1 MNNINE
7 LEILPSNFRHEKE
20 FLKNNNLN
28 TWESI
33 YKLTD
38 RQVSNF
44 LQQKY
49 LCTESRFK
57 KIRAISLF
65 IIELNLKPYQAY
77 LLLHAG
83 VGSLK
88 TLSKYTPYSLEQKI
102 GRLERRMRVKTQ
114 SDINQKLL
122 KDWIERS
129 KDLIR
134 DVL

>member
-1 MNNINE
+1 MTKIGD
-7 LEILPSNFRHEKE
+7 LEILPINFRHEKE

-38 RQVSNF
+38 MQISHF
-44 LQQKY
+44 LQQKS
-49 LCTESRFK
+49 LCTESRFR

-65 IIELNLKPYQAY
+65 IIELNSTPHQAY

-88 TLSKYTPYSLEQKI
+88 ALSKLNSYSLKQKI
-102 GRLERRMRVKTQ
+102 GRLERSMGIGTL
-114 SDINQKLL
+114 SDINQTLL
-122 KDWIERS
+122 NDWIKRS
-129 KDLIR
+129 KNLI
-134 DVL
+134 

>member
-1 MNNINE
+1 MNKIRD
-7 LEILPSNFRHEKE
+7 LESLPVNFRHEKD

-33 YKLTD
+33 YKLND
-38 RQVSNF
+38 MQICCF
-44 LQQKY
+44 LKQKS

-57 KIRAISLF
+57 KIRAIALF
-65 IIELNLKPYQAY
+65 IIELNLTPHQAY

-88 TLSKYTPYSLEQKI
+88 ALSKLNSYSLKQKI
-102 GRLERRMRVKTQ
+102 CRLERKMGVRTQ

-122 KDWIERS
+122 NSWIKRS
-129 KDLIR
+129 KDLI
-134 DVL
+134 